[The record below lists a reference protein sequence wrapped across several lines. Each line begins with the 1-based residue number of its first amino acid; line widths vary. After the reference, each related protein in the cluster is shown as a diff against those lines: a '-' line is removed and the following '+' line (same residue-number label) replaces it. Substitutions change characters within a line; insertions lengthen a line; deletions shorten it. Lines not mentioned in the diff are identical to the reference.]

1 MSDELLDDL
10 NDRQREAVTSAATP
24 LAILAGAGSG
34 KTRVLTYRIAW
45 QASQGL
51 LDPRHAL
58 AVTFTRKA
66 AGELAGRLARLGVR
80 EQVTAGTFHALA
92 LAQLRRR
99 ATDQGVAAPTLLD
112 RKVGLLIS
120 LLGRGRDVVSQAVD
134 LAGEIE
140 WAKARLTRPDEYEGA
155 VALAGRP
162 VPLGAGLVADVYA
175 RYEHEKARRG
185 LVDFDDLLLQC
196 ADAIESDRDFA
207 AAQRWRFRHLFVD
220 EFQDVNPAHF
230 RLVRAW
236 LGDRSDLCVV
246 GDDDQA
252 IYGFSGADAGY
263 LVDFRNHFPQAEVVR
278 LEMNYRS
285 TPQILVAAGAVLPT
299 GLRSKQP
306 LRPVLADGPIP
317 VITEYPDDKEEA
329 TGVAKALRSTH
340 EPGVAWSS
348 TAVLYRTN
356 AQSAAFE
363 AALSAAGIPFR
374 VRGAAR
380 FLERAEVRSALARLE
395 KAVADAP
402 GLPFSA
408 HLSDLT
414 DPDGAGDADTPIRQ
428 TGRAKA
434 LTEEEQDHA
443 QALVRLGNEYLAAD
457 GGNGSLEG
465 FRSYLA
471 TSLHDEDAVNG
482 DAVEFLSFH
491 RAKGL
496 EWPTVFVTGMERGLV
511 PIAFADTPAAHAE
524 ERRLVYVAI
533 TRAARNLHLSW
544 AARRTTGSREFAR
557 KPSPYLSTIEAAL
570 KALGP
575 EGTGDWRA
583 AIARER
589 ERLKAARS
597 QTRGSRPA
605 AAPNPDPQVMDAL
618 VAWRRDLARASGVPA
633 YVIFHDTTLAAVAD
647 ARPKS
652 HEALLALPG
661 LGPIKVERYGDA
673 LLDLVRAH
681 AS

>member
-1 MSDELLDDL
+1 MSDQLLEGL
-10 NDRQREAVTSAATP
+10 NDRQREAVTSATTP

-66 AGELAGRLARLGVR
+66 AGELAGRLSRLGVR

-99 ATDQGVAAPTLLD
+99 AADRGAPVPSLLD
-112 RKVGLLIS
+112 RKVGMLVS
-120 LLGRGRDVVSQAVD
+120 LLGRGRDIVAQAVE

-140 WAKARLTRPDEYEGA
+140 WAKARLIRPEEYEGA
-155 VALAGRP
+155 AALAGRS
-162 VPLGAGLVADVYA
+162 VPLGVGLVAEAYA

-185 LVDFDDLLLQC
+185 LVDFDDLLWQC
-196 ADAIESDRDFA
+196 ADAIESDPEFA

-252 IYGFSGADAGY
+252 IYSFSGADAGY
-263 LVDFRNHFPQAEVVR
+263 LVDFRSHFPDAAIVR

-285 TPQILVAAGAVLPT
+285 TPQILVAAGAVLPS
-299 GLRSKQP
+299 GLRTKQA
-306 LRPVLADGPIP
+306 LRPTLADGPVP
-317 VITEYPDDKEEA
+317 TITEYPAEKDEA
-329 TGVAKALRSTH
+329 RGIAKMLRDSH
-340 EPGVAWSS
+340 APGVSWSS
-348 TAVLYRTN
+348 MAVLYRTN

-363 AALSAAGIPFR
+363 EALLAAGVPFS

-380 FLERAEVRSALARLE
+380 FLDRAEVRAALARLE
-395 KAVADAP
+395 KAAVDAP

-408 HLSDLT
+408 HLSDLA
-414 DPDGAGDADTPIRQ
+414 DPDDPGVDPGGNTGGAKT
-428 TGRAKA
+428 
-434 LTEEEQDHA
+434 LTEEEYDHA
-443 QALVRLGNEYLAAD
+443 QALVKLGHEYLAAD
-457 GGNGSLEG
+457 GGNGSFEG

-471 TSLHDEDAVNG
+471 TSLHNEDAVDG
-482 DAVEFLSFH
+482 DAVELLSFH

-511 PIAFADTPAAHAE
+511 PIAYADTPAAHAE

-544 AARRTTGSREFAR
+544 AARRTTGSREYAR
-557 KPSPYLSTIEAAL
+557 KPSPYLAVIETAL
-570 KALGP
+570 EALGP

-583 AIARER
+583 AVAREK
-589 ERLKAARS
+589 ERLKTARA
-597 QTRGSRPA
+597 QARESRPM
-605 AAPNPDPQVMDAL
+605 AAPNPDPEVMDAL
-618 VAWRRDLARASGVPA
+618 VTWRRDLARASGVPA

-647 ARPKS
+647 AKPQSR
-652 HEALLALPG
+652 EALLALPG
-661 LGPIKVERYGDA
+661 LGPVKVERYGDA
-673 LLDLVRAH
+673 LLDLVQAH